1 MLAVSSKMVILCWTT
16 GKIGI
21 MLLGNLYNGFVLDGM
36 VIMSS
41 FGAAASNAT
50 LAGVKREGGKGN
62 EKEGNGGGGGGGGFA

>member
-1 MLAVSSKMVILCWTT
+1 MLGHRQNWYNA
-16 GKIGI
+16 
-21 MLLGNLYNGFVLDGM
+21 LGNLYNGFVLDGM

-62 EKEGNGGGGGGGGFA
+62 EKEGNGGGGGGGFA